1 VTDLALLAF
10 AVAGVA
16 LWKMR
21 PTIAAA
27 FDAWR
32 ISRHPD
38 HIGPMRRAD
47 IYERTTR

>member
-10 AVAGVA
+10 TIAAYA
-16 LWKMR
+16 AWKCR
-21 PTIAAA
+21 PTITAAI
-27 FDAWR
+27 DAWR